1 MVLEPATPPGEH
13 NVELVHTDDKWK
25 WLPYFSDNTFDH
37 VEPYTTLAVSE
48 HFHFPWTNGEPRE

>member
-1 MVLEPATPPGEH
+1 M
-13 NVELVHTDDKWK
+13 ELVHTDDKWK

-48 HFHFPWTNGEPRE
+48 HFHFLWTNGEPRE